1 MSDLGNRLRDERK
14 RLGLNQLEFAV
25 LGGVKKNA
33 QMNYESGER
42 SPDADYLSALL
53 KADVDVMYVL
63 TGARAAAGL
72 QGNEN
77 DLLSGFRKLDQRFQ
91 DVVVTL
97 VNGLGHEPV
106 NSAPTNNIKGNVGQ
120 VIHGNQN
127 NESPLRFS
135 FGKKEK

>member
-1 MSDLGNRLRDERK
+1 MSDLGDRLRDERK
-14 RLGLNQLEFAV
+14 RLGLNQLEFAD

-53 KADVDVMYVL
+53 KAGVDVMYVL
-63 TGARAAAGL
+63 TGIKAAAGL
-72 QGNEN
+72 QGSEN
-77 DLLSGFRKLDQRFQ
+77 DLLSGFRKLDQRFKE
-91 DVVVTL
+91 VVVTL
-97 VNGLGHEPV
+97 VSGLAQEPV
-106 NSAPTNNIKGNVGQ
+106 ISAPTNNIKGNVGQ

-127 NESPLRFS
+127 NESPLHFR